1 MGELF
6 TTETL
11 DLEIWVETL
20 PVALVPWT
28 RTFTPLRLSSTRC
41 IINGY
46 WQHTRWTSFL
56 SRGGVAITLGM
67 FHTNETGISYGCLGL
82 WLTCTFTFNTFT
94 IRKPVSFFSLRYD
107 FYDDFLHQQGVTLSS
122 GISYSRLLF
131 CLNCHK
137 IIV

>member
-1 MGELF
+1 MEAQVGEWF

-11 DLEIWVETL
+11 DLEIGSLDKNLYSTLSLFNQVYKWVPATYQMDQ
-20 PVALVPWT
+20 
-28 RTFTPLRLSSTRC
+28 LSV
-41 IINGY
+41 
-46 WQHTRWTSFL
+46 Q
-56 SRGGVAITLGM
+56 GGVTIPLGM
-67 FHTNETGISYGCLGL
+67 LHTNKTGISYGCLGL

-107 FYDDFLHQQGVTLSS
+107 FYVDFLHQQGVTLSS
-122 GISYSRLLF
+122 GISYSRLSF